1 MSRAVWVVGF
11 ALLALVY
18 YLCFGPAPTPS
29 EAATAAWYA
38 PRGLLVRSAMLAG
51 LRDLARDE
59 TGALRLVPV
68 LLFSVPPLALLAAG
82 FRLTRSALERACGM
96 ALALSSIAFVY
107 YGYLADGVWRFFEW
121 RWPAVTLCTA
131 LVVAVLL
138 YAPSLLRSALA
149 APPLRRAALLA
160 LPFALATLLFTE
172 ITGTNPDLTANLSP
186 WPLVTLFG
194 LLLVGRLLGL
204 VHLAA
209 GIGEWLSSRFG
220 GALGVLASALVAVAA
235 AVAAAPLVVSDAF
248 ASGAGLV
255 VIGAVLASV
264 YALVAR
270 RRARDPAAAAGD
282 GRLRVFAGAVALAA
296 IALANTTAESYQ
308 REARDV
314 TSAAVISAL
323 ESYRGEHGSY
333 PDALEDLVPQYLP
346 EVPHPRMGLLPNS
359 DEVYT
364 YSNFGDSFAL
374 EFSSV
379 LWVQCAYSPPYAGEY
394 AGDEGEEG
402 WQDES
407 SGGPL
412 EEEEGADPGSAAP
425 DVAAG
430 AEAAGDAPAQVSESL
445 AASWTCDSQPP
456 RLW

>member
-1 MSRAVWVVGF
+1 MARVLWAAGF
-11 ALLALVY
+11 TLLALAY
-18 YLCFGPAPTPS
+18 YLCFGPAPTPP
-29 EAATAAWYA
+29 EAASAAWYA

-51 LRDLARDE
+51 LRELARDE

-68 LLFSVPPLALLAAG
+68 LLFSVPPLALLLAG
-82 FRLTRSALERACGM
+82 RKLAKG
-96 ALALSSIAFVY
+96 ALAQAVGTGLALTSIALVY

-121 RWPAVTLCTA
+121 RWPAVTLCTS
-131 LVVAVLL
+131 LVIASLL
-138 YAPSLLRSALA
+138 YAPSLLRAALGR
-149 APPLRRAALLA
+149 PPLQRVALLA
-160 LPFALATLLFTE
+160 APFALAALLFTE

-186 WPLVTLFG
+186 WPLLTLVGF
-194 LLLVGRLLGL
+194 LLVGRLLGL

-209 GIGEWLSSRFG
+209 GAGEWLSSRFG
-220 GALGVLASALVAVAA
+220 GAIGTAASALAAALVAV
-235 AVAAAPLVVSDAF
+235 VAAPLALANAF
-248 ASGAGLV
+248 SSGAGLL
-255 VIGAVLASV
+255 VISAALAAV

-270 RRARDPAAAAGD
+270 RRARDPVAAAAD
-282 GRLRVFAGAVALAA
+282 GRTRGFAGALALAA
-296 IALANTTAESYQ
+296 IALANATAESYQ

-314 TSAAVISAL
+314 TSAQVISAL
-323 ESYRGEHGSY
+323 ESYKGDHGGY

-346 EVPHPRMGLLPNS
+346 AGVPKPRMGLLENP

-394 AGDEGEEG
+394 AGDEGEEP
-402 WQDES
+402 WRD
-407 SGGPL
+407 
-412 EEEEGADPGSAAP
+412 EEGGESAEEDTGAGEADAAP

-430 AEAAGDAPAQVSESL
+430 GAPAESQAL